1 MKLYT
6 NETISV
12 TTIICVLLIIV
23 GVVGNML
30 IIWTFHKSKHLRVR
44 VNVFVVSLA
53 VVDLLI
59 VSYLLPF
66 NIVILQTNWKLKPA
80 ILCTIN
86 GIIAPVLFMSSI
98 QYIMLISLS
107 RYVKIRH
114 PQIFDTLFSPTKIT
128 LFIICCLLLTIS
140 LQIPLLSHDVD
151 HHFIFDESLHMC
163 IFNRHGDRMYSAV
176 CIILGLFLPILT
188 TSLCYVKLYY
198 FIIESRRNCF
208 KCSNIRLARRKL
220 KEQQTS
226 TRTQFSVFIAC
237 LVLYFPFGLTCLFQ
251 HNKFPDYF
259 HSVSIY
265 FAFANSCIN
274 SVLYGVMNSNIRKE
288 YMRVFRCIPKQRRK
302 SFTVHAKLKYRIN
315 EYSQQQMCEFD
326 NEICIAGRT

>member
-6 NETISV
+6 NETIGVV
-12 TTIICVLLIIV
+12 TTICLLLIIF
-23 GVVGNML
+23 GVIGNML

-53 VVDLLI
+53 LVDLLI
-59 VSYLLPF
+59 VCYLLPF
-66 NIVILQTNWKLKPA
+66 NIVILQTNRKLKPD

-86 GIIAPVLFMSSI
+86 GIIAPALFMSSI

-140 LQIPLLSHDVD
+140 LQIPLLTNDVNY
-151 HHFIFDESLHMC
+151 HFIFDKSLHMC
-163 IFNRHGDRMYSAV
+163 IFNRHGDRMYSII
-176 CIILGLFLPILT
+176 CIVLGLFLPICT
-188 TSLCYVKLYY
+188 TSVCYVKLYY
-198 FIIESRRNCF
+198 FIIVSRRNLL
-208 KCSNIRLARRKL
+208 KCSNIGLARRKL
-220 KEQQTS
+220 KDQLTT

-251 HNKFPDYF
+251 HNQFPDYF
-259 HSVSIY
+259 HSVAIY
-265 FAFANSCIN
+265 SAFANSCIN
-274 SVLYGVMNSNIRKE
+274 CVLYGVMNSNIRKE
-288 YMRVFRCIPKQRRK
+288 YMKVLGCISIQRRK
-302 SFTVHAKLKYRIN
+302 SSTVLVKRKYAIN
-315 EYSQQQMCEFD
+315 SQD
-326 NEICIAGRT
+326 TDV